1 MSESVAIVAGA
12 TGLVGSALVEQL
24 AADRTWREVRALV
37 RHTPPEMSGRMV
49 VPVSVDYSR
58 LDPPP
63 AWAAADHVFCA
74 LGTTMRRAG
83 SAAEFRRVDFEFP
96 VALARATLLRGARHF
111 LLVSAVGAAP
121 DSRVFYNRVKGEVEQ
136 AIAALGFRAVTIARP
151 SLLLGRRREP
161 RLGEQLGKV
170 VGLLAP
176 PRWRPVRADH
186 VARALLEAAR
196 RDEPGVR
203 ILENRE
209 LRDAGRRSAS
219 AEPAGRH

>member
-24 AADRTWREVRALV
+24 AADPTWREVRALV
-37 RHTPPEMSGRMV
+37 RRTPPEMSGRMV
-49 VPVSVDYSR
+49 VPVPVDYSH

-74 LGTTMRRAG
+74 LGTTMRQAG
-83 SAAEFRRVDFEFP
+83 SAAEFRRVDLEFP
-96 VALARATLLRGARHF
+96 LALARATLLRGARHF

-136 AIAALGFRAVTIARP
+136 AVAALGFRAVTIARP

-161 RLGEQLGKV
+161 RMGEQMGKV
-170 VGLLAP
+170 LGLLAP
-176 PRWRPVRADH
+176 PRWRPVRADQ

-203 ILENRE
+203 TLENRE
-209 LRDAGRRSAS
+209 LRDAGPRSAS
-219 AEPAGRH
+219 VEPPGRH